1 MADNSRLRKATEPD
15 GRTESTLSWIEQ
27 IRRRLIMEF
36 VARMSVA
43 EIAACIERART
54 DLDAPS
60 PAALPELVE
69 RLARVRL
76 RAQVGLPG

>member
-1 MADNSRLRKATEPD
+1 MDS
-15 GRTESTLSWIEQ
+15 ESTRWVEQ
-27 IRRRLIMEF
+27 IRRRLSTEF

-43 EIAACIERART
+43 EIAACIERAQN

>member
-1 MADNSRLRKATEPD
+1 MADNCRLRKATEPD
-15 GRTESTLSWIEQ
+15 GRTESTRWVEQ
-27 IRRRLIMEF
+27 IRRRLITEF